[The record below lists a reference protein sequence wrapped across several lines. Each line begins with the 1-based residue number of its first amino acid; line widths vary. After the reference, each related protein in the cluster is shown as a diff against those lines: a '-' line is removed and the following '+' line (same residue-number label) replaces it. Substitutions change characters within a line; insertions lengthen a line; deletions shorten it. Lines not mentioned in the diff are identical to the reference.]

1 MYLQN
6 RSGAMGQDRPSYA
19 SVEVMVRS
27 LSPSYP
33 VFGIR
38 RSLLADT
45 ARRFVSRFPGAVLY
59 AVKCN
64 PSAAVLQALHDG
76 GINGFD
82 VASPAEIG
90 LIRNLLP
97 DSRCYYH
104 HPVKSPAMIA
114 SAYHD
119 HGIRYFAVDHR
130 SELDKVLQSTA
141 GDPTVVVMVRIETP
155 KTDSVFNLASKFGAG
170 SDAAVELLQAAA
182 TAGVNVGLCFHAGS
196 QCRSP
201 AAYGGAIELAGS
213 IAARAGVRPVALDVG
228 GGFPV
233 SYPNSPAPPVED
245 FFVAIANAFRRLD
258 WPDCTLMCEPGRAL
272 VAEGQSL
279 VVQVHLRKGR
289 KLYINDGV
297 YGGLMD
303 LKIAGLELPIRLM
316 PGDGRPVSTDT
327 VPFTVFGPTCDS
339 FDVLPMPWA
348 LPADIRE
355 GDWIE
360 VGLMGA
366 YANAVATRFNGF
378 SSDTEVFIGG

>member
-1 MYLQN
+1 MYLHN
-6 RSGAMGQDRPSYA
+6 RSGAMAQDRPSYA
-19 SVEVMVRS
+19 SVEAMVRS

-33 VFGIR
+33 VFGVR
-38 RSLLADT
+38 RTLLSDT

-64 PSAAVLQALHDG
+64 PSAAVLQVLHDG

-82 VASPAEIG
+82 VASPTEIS

-104 HPVKSPAMIA
+104 HPVKSPAMIT
-114 SAYHD
+114 SAFHD

-130 SELDKVLQSTA
+130 SELDKVLQATA
-141 GDPTVVVMVRIETP
+141 GDPSVVVMVRIVTP

-170 SDAAVELLQAAA
+170 SDAAVDLMQTAAA
-182 TAGVNVGLCFHAGS
+182 AGVNVGLCFHVGS

-201 AAYGGAIELAGS
+201 AAYGDAIELAES

-258 WPDCTLMCEPGRAL
+258 WTDCALMCEPGRAL

-279 VVQVHLRKGR
+279 IVQVHLRKGR
-289 KLYINDGV
+289 QLYINDGV
-297 YGGLMD
+297 YGSLMD
-303 LKIAGLELPIRLM
+303 LKIAGLEMPIRM
-316 PGDGRPVSTDT
+316 VPGDGRPVSTDT

-348 LPADIRE
+348 LPADIGE

-378 SSDTEVFIGG
+378 SSDTQVFIDD